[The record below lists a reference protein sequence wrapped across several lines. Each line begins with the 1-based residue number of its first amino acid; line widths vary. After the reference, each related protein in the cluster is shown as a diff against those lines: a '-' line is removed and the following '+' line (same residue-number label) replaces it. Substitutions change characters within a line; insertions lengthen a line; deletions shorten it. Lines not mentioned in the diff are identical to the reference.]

1 MASFAVSK
9 SAVRAETSVAAG
21 SKTWAWLG
29 LGSAILGILVTW
41 SVQLLIPQA
50 SMEAGGQALLGDLD
64 TTRNEVFY
72 RVTSGLGYILS
83 AGLVV
88 YGIGL
93 YRHLDRKA
101 GGSSIIPAVLLGSFI
116 ITAAS
121 LAIAMSFRAQVF
133 DGISYYAGD
142 PSSHVTMQR
151 LSQDSV
157 LTAWAT
163 LFAGITAVAVGGLK
177 GTLFPKGMGI
187 FSAIV
192 LVPMTLL
199 LLGGVAFP
207 AGAMVAL
214 PWFLVFAAW
223 GVRQPVLD

>member
-1 MASFAVSK
+1 MASFAATK
-9 SAVRAETSVAAG
+9 TSARAETSVATG

-29 LGSAILGILVTW
+29 LGSAVLGIAVTW
-41 SVQLLIPQA
+41 IVQVLLDNSA
-50 SMEAGGQALLGDLD
+50 AEAGGSVFLNEID
-64 TTRNEVFY
+64 TTRNEIIY
-72 RVTSGLGYILS
+72 RISSGAGYILI

-88 YGIGL
+88 YSIGL
-93 YRHLDRKA
+93 YRHLDAKA
-101 GGSSIIPAVLLGSFI
+101 NGKSVIPAILLGSFI

-133 DGISYYAGD
+133 DGMMYYEAD
-142 PSSHVTMQR
+142 TAAHVAVQR
-151 LSQDSV
+151 LQQDSV

-163 LFAGITAVAVGGLK
+163 LYAGVIAVAVGGLK
-177 GTLFPKGMGI
+177 STLFSRGMGI

-192 LVPMTLL
+192 AVFMTLL

-214 PWFLVFAAW
+214 PWFLVFSIW
-223 GVRQPVLD
+223 GVRQPAIE